1 MTQEWQAVI
10 LEQKSYI
17 TLKAAEFAAYSLKS
31 FAGKPRSYGF
41 LSITR

>member
-1 MTQEWQAVI
+1 VTREWQEVI
-10 LEQKSYI
+10 LEQKSY
-17 TLKAAEFAAYSLKS
+17 TALKAYEFAAYSLKS